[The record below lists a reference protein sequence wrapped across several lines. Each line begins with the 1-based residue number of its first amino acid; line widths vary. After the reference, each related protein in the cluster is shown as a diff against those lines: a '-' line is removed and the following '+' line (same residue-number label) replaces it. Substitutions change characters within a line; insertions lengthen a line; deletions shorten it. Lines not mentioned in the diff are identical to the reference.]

1 MTQGPNLASVPRMMT
16 RLGLLLAA
24 TMLLLAADPV
34 VAATPSDTYAA
45 KIVSATN
52 KVRLNHDRPALRGNR
67 CVRRFAARQA
77 RRMAAQ
83 ERQFHQRLGP
93 ILRECHLT
101 KVGENVGYGFPTGT
115 AIVLL
120 GWVLSPPHLA
130 NILDREYGLLG
141 AAARKGDNGVWYASQ
156 VFGRR

>member
-1 MTQGPNLASVPRMMT
+1 MLV
-16 RLGLLLAA
+16 RLITLLAA
-24 TMLLLAADPV
+24 TMLLVVAQPA
-34 VAATPSDTYAA
+34 VAATPTETYAR

-52 KVRLNHDRPALRGNR
+52 QVRLDHHRPALRANR
-67 CVRRFAARQA
+67 CVKRFAVRQA

-83 ERQFHQRLGP
+83 QRAFHQRLAP

-115 AIVLL
+115 AIVHL

-130 NILDREYGLLG
+130 NILDREYRLLG
-141 AAARKGDNGVWYASQ
+141 AGARKGDNGVWYAAQ